1 MNCLFLLGLILLAL
15 LIVPVAS
22 IWSVNTLFHTGIP
35 YDIKHLLAALILAVL
50 VSGSANGGK
59 R

>member
-22 IWSVNTLFHTGIP
+22 IWSVNTLFDTSIP
-35 YDIKHLLAALILAVL
+35 YDFKHLLAALILAVL